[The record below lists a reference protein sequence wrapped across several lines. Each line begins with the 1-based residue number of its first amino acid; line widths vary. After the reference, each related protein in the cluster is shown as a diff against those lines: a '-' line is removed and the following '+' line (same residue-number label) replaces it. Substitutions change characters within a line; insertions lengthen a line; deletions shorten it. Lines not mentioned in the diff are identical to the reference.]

1 MAGQLYKIDGSWPG
15 TLVISARPRGGDWL
29 QDEIASWK
37 RAGIHSVISLLTP
50 DEEQELDLGKED
62 VEARTQGLAFLS
74 FPIPDRQV
82 PQSDAK
88 VRELIEDMNRRLL
101 AGRNVLIHCRQGV
114 GRSGLLAAC
123 LLVRNGMSPG
133 AAVESISSARGVA
146 VPETPEQRAWIER
159 YAPAFAK

>member
-1 MAGQLYKIDGSWPG
+1 MAGQLYRIDGSWPG
-15 TLVISARPRGGDWL
+15 TLAISARPRGGDWL
-29 QDEIASWK
+29 QGEIDAWK
-37 RAGIHSVISLLTP
+37 SAGIHSIVSLLTP
-50 DEEQELDLGKED
+50 EEEQDLDLSN
-62 VEARTQGLAFLS
+62 EANEVRRQGLAFSSL
-74 FPIPDRQV
+74 PIPDRQV
-82 PQSDAK
+82 PESEAK
-88 VRELIEDMNRRLL
+88 VRELIEDVNRRLL

-133 AAVESISSARGVA
+133 AAVESISSTRGVA